1 VPRGTAHDRR
11 FPSPRERVSSMII
24 TGIADEGSAEL
35 DGQIRIHRTLGWK
48 ALELRLVGKTNICAI
63 DDRVFDRV
71 FDTLQREK
79 MEVIC
84 LASSIAN
91 WARPI
96 TSDFQLDVEE
106 LKRAMPRMRRLGTR
120 FIRVMS
126 YPNDGLSE
134 AHWRNEAIR
143 RMKELAL
150 MAADGDVIMVHEN
163 CSGWGGM
170 SPHNQKILLEE
181 VHSPSL
187 QIVFDTG
194 NPVGEG
200 HSPEET
206 WDFYQTALP
215 FIKHVHIKDSRKNE
229 KGEIEYTYPGEGQS
243 MVRRICKSLLD
254 LGYDGAFSIEPHIT
268 AQIHLGTSSSGREA
282 EEIYLEYGRRANA
295 MLGELAKLADSL
307 A

>member
-1 VPRGTAHDRR
+1 
-11 FPSPRERVSSMII
+11 MII
-24 TGIADEGSAEL
+24 TGIADEGSPEL
-35 DGQIRIHRTLGWK
+35 KEQIRIHRTLGWST
-48 ALELRLVGKTNICAI
+48 LELRLIGKTNVCAI
-63 DDRVFDRV
+63 GDEAFDQVCR
-71 FDTLQREK
+71 TLQEEQ

-84 LASSIAN
+84 FASSIAN

-96 TSDFQLDVEE
+96 TSDFQVDVQE
-106 LKRAMPRMRRLGTR
+106 LERAMPRMQRLGTR

-134 AHWRNEAIR
+134 ADWRKEAIR
-143 RMKELAL
+143 RMKELARI
-150 MAADGDVIMVHEN
+150 AADGDVVMVHEN

-170 SPHNQKILLEE
+170 SPENQKILLEE
-181 VHSPSL
+181 VHSPNL

-200 HSPEET
+200 HPPEET

-215 FIKHVHIKDSRKNE
+215 FIKHVHIKDCSKTE

-243 MVRRICKSLLD
+243 MVRRVCKSLLD
-254 LGYDGAFSIEPHIT
+254 LDYDGAFSIEPHIT

-282 EEIYLEYGRRANA
+282 EEIYLEYGRRVNA
-295 MLGELAKLADSL
+295 MLAELAESVG
-307 A
+307 

>member
-1 VPRGTAHDRR
+1 
-11 FPSPRERVSSMII
+11 M
-24 TGIADEGSAEL
+24 
-35 DGQIRIHRTLGWK
+35 Q
-48 ALELRLVGKTNICAI
+48 
-63 DDRVFDRV
+63 
-71 FDTLQREK
+71 
-79 MEVIC
+79 
-84 LASSIAN
+84 
-91 WARPI
+91 
-96 TSDFQLDVEE
+96 
-106 LKRAMPRMRRLGTR
+106 RLGAR

-134 AHWRNEAIR
+134 ADWRKEAIR
-143 RMKELAL
+143 RMKELARI
-150 MAADGDVIMVHEN
+150 AEAGDVVMVHEN

-170 SPHNQKILLEE
+170 SPENQKILLEE

-200 HSPEET
+200 HPPEET

-215 FIKHVHIKDSRKNE
+215 FIKHVHIKDCAKNE

-243 MVRRICKSLLD
+243 MVRRICKSILD

-282 EEIYLEYGRRANA
+282 EEIYLEYGRRVNT
-295 MLGELAKLADSL
+295 MLAELAESAL
-307 A
+307 

>member
-1 VPRGTAHDRR
+1 
-11 FPSPRERVSSMII
+11 MII
-24 TGIADEGSAEL
+24 TGIADEGSPEL
-35 DGQIRIHRTLGWK
+35 KEQIRIHRTLGWST
-48 ALELRLVGKTNICAI
+48 LELRLIGKTNVCAI
-63 DDRVFDRV
+63 DDEAFDQVCR
-71 FDTLQREK
+71 TLQEEQ

-84 LASSIAN
+84 FASSIAN

-96 TSDFQLDVEE
+96 TSDFQVDVQE
-106 LKRAMPRMRRLGTR
+106 LERAMPRMQRLGTR

-134 AHWRNEAIR
+134 ADWRKEAIR
-143 RMKELAL
+143 RMKELARI
-150 MAADGDVIMVHEN
+150 AADGDVVMVHEN

-170 SPHNQKILLEE
+170 SPENQKILLEE
-181 VHSPSL
+181 VHSPNL

-200 HSPEET
+200 HPPEET

-215 FIKHVHIKDSRKNE
+215 FIKHVHIKDCSKTE

-243 MVRRICKSLLD
+243 MVRRVCKSLLD
-254 LGYDGAFSIEPHIT
+254 LDYGGAFSIEPHIT

-282 EEIYLEYGRRANA
+282 EEIYLEYGRRVNA
-295 MLGELAKLADSL
+295 MLAELAESVG
-307 A
+307 

>member
-1 VPRGTAHDRR
+1 MT
-11 FPSPRERVSSMII
+11 I
-24 TGIADEGSAEL
+24 TGIADEGSPEL
-35 DGQIRIHRTLGWK
+35 KEQIRIHRTLGWNN
-48 ALELRLVGKTNICAI
+48 LELRLIGKTNVCAI
-63 DDRVFDRV
+63 EDEAFDRV
-71 FDTLQREK
+71 CRTLEEER

-84 LASSIAN
+84 FASSIAN

-106 LKRAMPRMRRLGTR
+106 LERAMPRMHRLGTR

-134 AHWRNEAIR
+134 ADWRKEAIR
-143 RMKELAL
+143 RMKELTRI
-150 MAADGDVIMVHEN
+150 AADGDVVMVHEN

-170 SPHNQKILLEE
+170 SPESQRILLEE
-181 VHSPSL
+181 VHSPNL

-200 HSPEET
+200 HPPEET

-215 FIKHVHIKDSRKNE
+215 FIKHVHIKDCARTD

-243 MVRRICKSLLD
+243 MVRRILESLLD

-282 EEIYLEYGRRANA
+282 QEIYLEYGRRINA
-295 MLGELAKLADSL
+295 MLAQLAESGG
-307 A
+307 

>member
-1 VPRGTAHDRR
+1 
-11 FPSPRERVSSMII
+11 MII
-24 TGIADEGSAEL
+24 TGIADEGSPEL
-35 DGQIRIHRTLGWK
+35 KEQIRIHRTLGWST
-48 ALELRLVGKTNICAI
+48 LELRLIGKTNVCAI
-63 DDRVFDRV
+63 DDEAFDQVCR
-71 FDTLQREK
+71 TLQEEQ

-84 LASSIAN
+84 FASSIAN

-96 TSDFQLDVEE
+96 TSDFQVDVQE
-106 LKRAMPRMRRLGTR
+106 LERAMPRMQRLGTR

-134 AHWRNEAIR
+134 ADWRKEAIR
-143 RMKELAL
+143 RMKELARI
-150 MAADGDVIMVHEN
+150 AADGDVVMVHEN

-170 SPHNQKILLEE
+170 SPENQKILLEE
-181 VHSPSL
+181 VHSPNL

-200 HSPEET
+200 HPPEET

-215 FIKHVHIKDSRKNE
+215 FIKHVHIKDCSKTE

-243 MVRRICKSLLD
+243 MVRRVCKSLLD
-254 LGYDGAFSIEPHIT
+254 LDYDGAFSIEPHIT

-282 EEIYLEYGRRANA
+282 EEIYLEYGRRVNA
-295 MLGELAKLADSL
+295 MLAELAESVG
-307 A
+307 

>member
-1 VPRGTAHDRR
+1 MV
-11 FPSPRERVSSMII
+11 I
-24 TGIADEGSAEL
+24 TGIADEGSPEL
-35 DGQIRIHRTLGWK
+35 ADQIRIHRELGWNT
-48 ALELRLVGKTNICAI
+48 LELRLIGKTNVCAI
-63 DDRVFDRV
+63 DDEAFDQVYR
-71 FDTLQREK
+71 TLQEEQ

-84 LASSIAN
+84 FASSIAN

-96 TSDFQLDVEE
+96 NSDFKADVEE
-106 LKRAMPRMRRLGTR
+106 LKRAIPRMQRLGAR

-134 AHWRNEAIR
+134 ADWRKEAIR
-143 RMKELAL
+143 RMKELARI
-150 MAADGDVIMVHEN
+150 AEAGDVVMVHEN

-170 SPHNQKILLEE
+170 SPENQKILLEE

-200 HSPEET
+200 HPPEET

-215 FIKHVHIKDSRKNE
+215 FIKHVHIKDCAKNE

-243 MVRRICKSLLD
+243 MVRRICKSILD

-268 AQIHLGTSSSGREA
+268 SQIHLGTSSSGAEA
-282 EEIYLEYGRRANA
+282 ERIYLEYGRRVNT
-295 MLGELAKLADSL
+295 MLAELAESAG
-307 A
+307 